1 MQLDAT
7 RRVFRTVN
15 RYFMVPIFRLGL
27 GSVIV
32 NPFSGYIMVLKTI
45 GFKSGRTRYA
55 PVNYAIQEG
64 NVYCMAG
71 FGPITHWYRN
81 LRANPSVELLMP
93 GGNIKGIAEPVTDPG
108 ERLRALRQIL
118 KNGGL
123 AGFSMG
129 FNPHT
134 APDEQVIEK
143 CEGLPVIRIRPAGI
157 TRGAADPG
165 GWLWLLWAGVAA
177 APILMRW
184 FGKKRSAARLALYKI
199 QITQDVAHITPE
211 RTLTRT

>member
-1 MQLDAT
+1 MQYNT
-7 RRVFRTVN
+7 ERRVFHYLN
-15 RYFMVPIFRLGL
+15 RYFMVPVFRLGL
-27 GSVIV
+27 GTWMG
-32 NPFSGYIMVLKTI
+32 NPFTGYIMVVKTI
-45 GFKSGRTRYA
+45 GHKTGKERYT
-55 PVNYAIQEG
+55 PTNYALQNG
-64 NVYCMAG
+64 NVYCLAG
-71 FGPITHWYRN
+71 FGQTAHWYRN
-81 LRANPSVELLMP
+81 LRANPRVELLMP
-93 GGNIKGIAEPVTDPG
+93 GGNITGIADQVTDQG

-143 CEGLPVIRIRPAGI
+143 CEGLPVIRIRPVGI

-177 APILMRW
+177 APLLMRW
-184 FGKKRSAARLALYKI
+184 FGKKRTCRQAAAVSRFRAG
-199 QITQDVAHITPE
+199 
-211 RTLTRT
+211 RS